1 VNGRRGREGAALE
14 MEVVAEPWAVRAVA
28 RNGKG
33 ATAVS
38 DGGLTLVVATAPLD
52 RVSVGGGRRG
62 LSPTSHRGGRGGGEP
77 SDGAA
82 TRWGRRIDRGWLAD
96 SERGRRGR
104 RQRRKK
110 T

>member
-1 VNGRRGREGAALE
+1 
-14 MEVVAEPWAVRAVA
+14 MEVVA

-52 RVSVGGGRRG
+52 RVSVGGGGGGDYRRRHIEEVG
-62 LSPTSHRGGRGGGEP
+62 GGGEP

>member
-1 VNGRRGREGAALE
+1 

-52 RVSVGGGRRG
+52 RVSVGGGEG
-62 LSPTSHRGGRGGGEP
+62 
-77 SDGAA
+77 
-82 TRWGRRIDRGWLAD
+82 IIAD
-96 SERGRRGR
+96 V
-104 RQRRKK
+104 